1 MERFRDQVSS
11 PVMIRKTVSSPY
23 LRIFVRIFGS
33 KPLNRWRSRL
43 EPRRARAPVVRRSAR
58 KRTPGG
64 PKPSRTLSFPPH
76 NALPRFHSSSASPLS
91 TDSAA
96 KRLSFA
102 EVYHGEATA
111 LSRGEPLPSG
121 RVARPLQLKP
131 GGLPRTEG
139 ARSTPLRSVSVGRGN
154 RRAHPQNRWR

>member
-1 MERFRDQVSS
+1 MWNGSV
-11 PVMIRKTVSSPY
+11 IRCTSHWWLGFSYLRPY

-96 KRLSFA
+96 KAVLC
-102 EVYHGEATA
+102 
-111 LSRGEPLPSG
+111 RGVP
-121 RVARPLQLKP
+121 
-131 GGLPRTEG
+131 
-139 ARSTPLRSVSVGRGN
+139 
-154 RRAHPQNRWR
+154 RRAGYFVFQTNIPVTLLIIYYYTFMVGTYPMQWLFLWFVLFCSYLKIKT